1 MYLKQIELEN
11 FKSFGGK
18 VTVPLMDGYMAVTG
32 PNGSGKS
39 NIGDAILFVLGPR
52 SPKAVRAGRIT
63 DLIFNGGSSR
73 SRASYMKVSLVF
85 DNKDRIMPWDD
96 DTVTL
101 TRYVKLNDNGVDYS
115 SYFFINDQ
123 KSTLTEFDRL
133 LTKARISADGYNIVQ
148 QGDVTSIVEIGAVER
163 RKILDGISGIASFDA
178 DLQAAGAERVEV
190 NSNLE
195 RVEFIRSEKE
205 KTVRQLEKDR
215 AEAMK
220 YKEVKDRLDT
230 ATAQLTVR
238 QRDNQK
244 ATYESIVS
252 SLDGTEKELEEL
264 SRKKAEAIEQ
274 RDSNEKAV
282 SEKDA
287 EIEARLGSEYTK
299 VKQDVEEAKIK
310 VASEKSRA
318 DAASEDIEKQKAFR
332 EGFVQDNEENRSQ
345 RQTLTDNLSDLE
357 IKKKDADTELSTAL
371 AEEKSIREETAS
383 HGGEM
388 TDLQKKLE
396 AVEKQI
402 DAAARS
408 EQEASSRQA
417 AVGSVLENAKNA
429 KDQAEQAVE
438 SARFE
443 VKDADW
449 NLQEIKRQAGPQNEA
464 EELGNKILALK
475 KQESELEKQEDELR
489 SIADKKTAEYNRLS
503 TEKRVTELLN
513 SGSEALSR
521 ILTLKESGEIKG
533 IRGTVAQLATVDPGY
548 ETAAAVAAGGK
559 MNAVVVDNKNVG
571 AECINYLK
579 RNGLGRLTFLPMD
592 EMMPGKPR
600 AKAIMVL
607 KRTDGYIS
615 GFVEYKPEYENV
627 FWYVFGDTLVVGDL
641 DKAKDVMG
649 GVRVVTRAGELIEA
663 SGAMT
668 GGNLD
673 KRRIGK
679 FGPSGQSALEAA
691 AAEMKKAQDQL
702 DEIRSDLRA
711 LRDKIRET
719 DSQMTQ
725 AGSRG
730 IGMKGKIAAADA
742 TLAQAKKGLAAAEAD
757 LAKKAQAVSDAE
769 AQLSSADAALEE
781 ARAGLESLRDSQA
794 KMRDRLS
801 VIAPAGLQERIQ
813 KAGDRVF
820 AARNA
825 VSDLESQINS
835 VKAEA
840 AGLDRQKEATDE
852 QISHV
857 DGIIAQ
863 DEEAVRVHTA
873 NSEKL
878 KVDLEAVK
886 SIMEKMESAIEGLKA
901 ERDALIEKG
910 YDLRNRA
917 EAAQKDIEVKEGF
930 LTSQRAQAEIC
941 RKELEQL
948 EEAVRAITVEVAEP
962 VPSEAALKAE
972 IKQCNEAISALG
984 NVNLRAIEDYDAAV
998 AEYGQLV
1005 EQTKVLTGRITEL
1018 DRLAEELSQKKKGLF
1033 MEAYDAVDA
1042 NFKEIYAK
1050 LSGGGEAYMALDD
1063 PEDPFAG
1070 GLQINAKPRN
1080 GKMTRLAALSGGEK
1094 SLTALSFIF
1103 AIQEYQPSPFYVLD
1117 EVDMFLDSVNA
1128 ETVAARVKESSAT
1141 AQFIQVSLRQVALRH
1156 ADHLIGVTRPPNG
1169 ISRIIMQPDI
1179 AEVSKYEEEAL
1190 RNMKKEEEGSSGTQ

>member
-1 MYLKQIELEN
+1 MPYVPKGWFGMYLKQIELEN

-503 TEKRVTELLN
+503 TEKRVTESLN

-641 DKAKDVMG
+641 DKA
-649 GVRVVTRAGELIEA
+649 
-663 SGAMT
+663 
-668 GGNLD
+668 
-673 KRRIGK
+673 
-679 FGPSGQSALEAA
+679 
-691 AAEMKKAQDQL
+691 
-702 DEIRSDLRA
+702 
-711 LRDKIRET
+711 
-719 DSQMTQ
+719 
-725 AGSRG
+725 
-730 IGMKGKIAAADA
+730 
-742 TLAQAKKGLAAAEAD
+742 
-757 LAKKAQAVSDAE
+757 
-769 AQLSSADAALEE
+769 
-781 ARAGLESLRDSQA
+781 
-794 KMRDRLS
+794 
-801 VIAPAGLQERIQ
+801 
-813 KAGDRVF
+813 
-820 AARNA
+820 
-825 VSDLESQINS
+825 
-835 VKAEA
+835 
-840 AGLDRQKEATDE
+840 
-852 QISHV
+852 
-857 DGIIAQ
+857 
-863 DEEAVRVHTA
+863 
-873 NSEKL
+873 
-878 KVDLEAVK
+878 
-886 SIMEKMESAIEGLKA
+886 
-901 ERDALIEKG
+901 
-910 YDLRNRA
+910 
-917 EAAQKDIEVKEGF
+917 
-930 LTSQRAQAEIC
+930 
-941 RKELEQL
+941 
-948 EEAVRAITVEVAEP
+948 
-962 VPSEAALKAE
+962 
-972 IKQCNEAISALG
+972 
-984 NVNLRAIEDYDAAV
+984 
-998 AEYGQLV
+998 
-1005 EQTKVLTGRITEL
+1005 
-1018 DRLAEELSQKKKGLF
+1018 
-1033 MEAYDAVDA
+1033 
-1042 NFKEIYAK
+1042 
-1050 LSGGGEAYMALDD
+1050 
-1063 PEDPFAG
+1063 
-1070 GLQINAKPRN
+1070 
-1080 GKMTRLAALSGGEK
+1080 
-1094 SLTALSFIF
+1094 
-1103 AIQEYQPSPFYVLD
+1103 
-1117 EVDMFLDSVNA
+1117 
-1128 ETVAARVKESSAT
+1128 
-1141 AQFIQVSLRQVALRH
+1141 
-1156 ADHLIGVTRPPNG
+1156 
-1169 ISRIIMQPDI
+1169 
-1179 AEVSKYEEEAL
+1179 
-1190 RNMKKEEEGSSGTQ
+1190 